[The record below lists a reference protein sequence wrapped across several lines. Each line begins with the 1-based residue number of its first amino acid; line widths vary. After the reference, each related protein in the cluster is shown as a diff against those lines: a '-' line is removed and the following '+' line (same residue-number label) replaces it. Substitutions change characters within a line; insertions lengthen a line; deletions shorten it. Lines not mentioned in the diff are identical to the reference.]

1 MRVAATAVGL
11 AVLVVT
17 PAAGYLKFGFSDGL
31 QSRVLKWTDTRPVTY
46 HVGDRG
52 ATGVSP
58 QQFDEALLRAFRAWE
73 DVPSAT
79 IRFARGGVI
88 GGPLDDHDGVTH
100 LAFDSRPELDRT
112 LAATSYTLDI
122 VSAEILEVDVFFND
136 AFPWAVTEGGQPGRY
151 DLESIALHEIGHLAG
166 LGHSALGETERQ
178 ASGSRRLLSAGAAM
192 FPIAF
197 SPGSIAGRRLQP
209 DDIAGISDIY
219 PGADFRARTG
229 SVSGRVLRDGIGLLG
244 AHVTAFH
251 MRSGELVAGFT
262 LDLAGNYVLAGIEA
276 GPVVLR
282 VEPLDDG
289 DVESFLGGPDVD
301 ADFRAAFFDRVVFV
315 PAGGNVGDLDITV
328 RRP

>member
-1 MRVAATAVGL
+1 VALVL
-11 AVLVVT
+11 AMLVVS
-17 PAAGYLKFGFSDGL
+17 PAAGYLKFGFSDGQ
-31 QSRVLKWTDTRPVTY
+31 QSRVLKWVDDRPVTY

-52 ATGVSP
+52 VTGVSAG
-58 QQFDEALLRAFRAWE
+58 QFDAALARAFRTWE
-73 DVPSAT
+73 DVTSAT
-79 IRFARGGVI
+79 IRFARGGVV
-88 GGPLDDHDGVTH
+88 GGPLSDNDGVTH
-100 LAFDSRPELDRT
+100 LAFDSRPDLDRT
-112 LAATSYTLDI
+112 LASTSYTVDL
-122 VSAEILEVDVFFND
+122 VTAEILEVDVFFNE
-136 AFPWAVTEGGQPGRY
+136 AFPWTVAESGQAGRF
-151 DLESIALHEIGHLAG
+151 DLESIALHEIGHLTG

-178 ASGSRRLLSAGAAM
+178 PSGSRRLLSAGAVM

-209 DDIAGISDIY
+209 DDIAGLSDIY
-219 PGADFRARTG
+219 PDTGFRARTG

-251 MRSGELVAGFT
+251 LRTGDLVAGFT
-262 LDLAGNYVLAGIEA
+262 LDLGGNYVLAGLEP

-289 DVESFLGGPDVD
+289 DVESFLSGPGVD

-315 PAGGNVGDLDITV
+315 PAGGNVSGLDITV